1 MKTIGA
7 SIAVYKGVEHDFCF
21 EACIN
26 SVMGCCDE
34 VCVSYI
40 PSNDGTVEL
49 LQEMAKYQPKIKL
62 LEYPDLKPHNDGLWV
77 MTWTNWIRERLST
90 DYNFQM
96 DADEVLQD
104 GNDERIRQRVN
115 VDREVS
121 LRLTRHNFWQDA
133 KHTLRPNKVCGS
145 EVLRIS
151 PKRHWLPAD
160 VPLPQ
165 GQDAMNLDTAATDIE
180 IMHYGFLRRHEAF
193 FRKEK
198 YLQTAFTGGWDP
210 ALENL
215 PVDQRPEWMKLAH
228 KDNPDYYP
236 LVEYRGTHPQ
246 CAHKW
251 LQDRGYKI

>member
-1 MKTIGA
+1 MSKTLGA
-7 SIAVYKGVEHDFCF
+7 SVAVYKGVEHDFCF

-26 SVMGCCDE
+26 SLMGVCDE
-34 VCVSYI
+34 VCVGYI
-40 PSNDGTVEL
+40 PSDDGTVEIL
-49 LQEMAKYQPKIKL
+49 KDMARYQPKIRL

-104 GNDERIRQRVN
+104 GNDERIRQRIQG
-115 VDREVS
+115 REVT

-133 KHTLRPNKVCGS
+133 KHTLQPNKVCGS

-160 VPLPQ
+160 IPLPQ
-165 GQDAMNLDTAATDIE
+165 GNDAMALDTAATDIE
-180 IMHYGFLRRHEAF
+180 IMHYGFLRKPECF
-193 FRKEK
+193 FKKER
-198 YLQTAFTGGWDP
+198 YLQTAFTGGFDP
-210 ALENL
+210 KLDDL
-215 PVDQRPEWMKLAH
+215 SRRPATNWMKEH
-228 KDNPDYYP
+228 PEYYP
-236 LVEYRGTHPQ
+236 LVPYRGRHPA

-251 LQDRGYKI
+251 LTERGYEI